1 MPATSL
7 DKPTELTFVA
17 LNEIRGQKGRWVPRS
32 GWHSLGS
39 ATAFLLWLT
48 SIGQFTNLRPP
59 DGDCCSQ
66 YSVLSQRGIFW
77 FNVTNSAL
85 KKRFPSCVW
94 FPTCC
99 AQPSLAAASVWLTKT
114 VILRESISALN
125 EGDYGCSTAAL
136 AVPHTIRTVGPGCDG
151 TGFIETS
158 IYLFANF
165 RLHAL
170 SLALNGQCLRNTPA

>member
-32 GWHSLGS
+32 GWHSLRS

-66 YSVLSQRGIFW
+66 YSVLS
-77 FNVTNSAL
+77 
-85 KKRFPSCVW
+85 
-94 FPTCC
+94 
-99 AQPSLAAASVWLTKT
+99 
-114 VILRESISALN
+114 
-125 EGDYGCSTAAL
+125 
-136 AVPHTIRTVGPGCDG
+136 
-151 TGFIETS
+151 
-158 IYLFANF
+158 
-165 RLHAL
+165 
-170 SLALNGQCLRNTPA
+170 

>member
-85 KKRFPSCVW
+85 KKRKDFLPVYGFLPAVHSQ
-94 FPTCC
+94 
-99 AQPSLAAASVWLTKT
+99 AWLQ
-114 VILRESISALN
+114 R
-125 EGDYGCSTAAL
+125 
-136 AVPHTIRTVGPGCDG
+136 
-151 TGFIETS
+151 
-158 IYLFANF
+158 
-165 RLHAL
+165 
-170 SLALNGQCLRNTPA
+170 QCG